1 MNNLTRTDSSGKK
14 ISFSQLL
21 EEHSITIPI
30 IQRDYAQGREKEV
43 EVRTTF
49 LKALIKALNDKK
61 QLNLDFVYGN
71 IENYSLIP
79 LDGQQRL
86 TTLFL
91 LHWYIAN
98 KEGKYEDY
106 RRLLVDEKGKVKFS
120 YETRSSSKEF
130 CEGLITSGIDF
141 KHYNSDGSSY
151 QNKLSAAIQDSQ
163 WYFLSWQNDP
173 TVKSMLIMLDEIH
186 KLLHSKGNGY
196 YSSLVDKDNPLIT
209 FQFLRLD
216 DFKLTDDIYIKM
228 NARGKLLTSF
238 ETFKAWMQKYI
249 QQSKI
254 QISTK
259 RWLNKCDIEW
269 TDIFWNYRNED
280 STEIDSEYYNYFVLM
295 TLFFYVEKEEI
306 KIENNRISDDGKR
319 AIIIELLNE
328 DKILH
333 QTFKASMSE
342 IGLNNTF
349 NFLSYFENKSS
360 RQKLETHLNDL
371 FPDGNRNILKMLFSA
386 NDSGRKLT
394 LWDKTYLYSF
404 ISFVLEKQKNI
415 KDYSDDDFQQLF
427 DWVRVSKNLIYNT
440 TIDRPGDFVNTVKQI
455 KKISKY
461 SDKIIEYIAKNKIKG
476 FSGEQISEEKEKAGL
491 MLNDKSNKWIVKFL
505 IYENHEY
512 FYGQIGFLLELSK
525 VKKKYDFDDFNKYA
539 SKAAKLFEKE
549 MFDNDECL
557 VERAILTAGD
567 YLIHRGQNK
576 NFCKYETG
584 TLRLRRENWREVFK
598 DPEKIEYLKIILD
611 NIGVGKEKQSLNKLI
626 NKYSDKNDWR
636 YHFIKDSKLI
646 NYCNDRNIRYEED
659 YDRYF
664 LLSKSR
670 LNGYHAEYYSFAFY
684 NNYLKDNVDD
694 YAPFIDINYI
704 NICGDGDPGIL
715 FNSKKHGIE
724 LNVVY
729 KKGNYLLTV
738 SSGDNNPIDT
748 TTKHSLSALKYK
760 DNNGYYEKKM
770 KGHKGVYLNK
780 RILELG
786 ENLK

>member
-91 LHWYIAN
+91 LHWYFAN

-333 QTFKASMSE
+333 PTFKAS
-342 IGLNNTF
+342 
-349 NFLSYFENKSS
+349 
-360 RQKLETHLNDL
+360 
-371 FPDGNRNILKMLFSA
+371 
-386 NDSGRKLT
+386 
-394 LWDKTYLYSF
+394 
-404 ISFVLEKQKNI
+404 
-415 KDYSDDDFQQLF
+415 
-427 DWVRVSKNLIYNT
+427 
-440 TIDRPGDFVNTVKQI
+440 
-455 KKISKY
+455 
-461 SDKIIEYIAKNKIKG
+461 
-476 FSGEQISEEKEKAGL
+476 
-491 MLNDKSNKWIVKFL
+491 
-505 IYENHEY
+505 
-512 FYGQIGFLLELSK
+512 
-525 VKKKYDFDDFNKYA
+525 
-539 SKAAKLFEKE
+539 
-549 MFDNDECL
+549 
-557 VERAILTAGD
+557 
-567 YLIHRGQNK
+567 
-576 NFCKYETG
+576 
-584 TLRLRRENWREVFK
+584 
-598 DPEKIEYLKIILD
+598 
-611 NIGVGKEKQSLNKLI
+611 
-626 NKYSDKNDWR
+626 
-636 YHFIKDSKLI
+636 
-646 NYCNDRNIRYEED
+646 
-659 YDRYF
+659 
-664 LLSKSR
+664 
-670 LNGYHAEYYSFAFY
+670 
-684 NNYLKDNVDD
+684 
-694 YAPFIDINYI
+694 
-704 NICGDGDPGIL
+704 
-715 FNSKKHGIE
+715 
-724 LNVVY
+724 
-729 KKGNYLLTV
+729 
-738 SSGDNNPIDT
+738 
-748 TTKHSLSALKYK
+748 
-760 DNNGYYEKKM
+760 
-770 KGHKGVYLNK
+770 
-780 RILELG
+780 
-786 ENLK
+786 

>member
-1 MNNLTRTDSSGKK
+1 
-14 ISFSQLL
+14 
-21 EEHSITIPI
+21 
-30 IQRDYAQGREKEV
+30 
-43 EVRTTF
+43 
-49 LKALIKALNDKK
+49 
-61 QLNLDFVYGN
+61 
-71 IENYSLIP
+71 
-79 LDGQQRL
+79 
-86 TTLFL
+86 
-91 LHWYIAN
+91 
-98 KEGKYEDY
+98 
-106 RRLLVDEKGKVKFS
+106 
-120 YETRSSSKEF
+120 
-130 CEGLITSGIDF
+130 
-141 KHYNSDGSSY
+141 
-151 QNKLSAAIQDSQ
+151 
-163 WYFLSWQNDP
+163 
-173 TVKSMLIMLDEIH
+173 
-186 KLLHSKGNGY
+186 
-196 YSSLVDKDNPLIT
+196 
-209 FQFLRLD
+209 
-216 DFKLTDDIYIKM
+216 
-228 NARGKLLTSF
+228 
-238 ETFKAWMQKYI
+238 
-249 QQSKI
+249 
-254 QISTK
+254 
-259 RWLNKCDIEW
+259 
-269 TDIFWNYRNED
+269 
-280 STEIDSEYYNYFVLM
+280 
-295 TLFFYVEKEEI
+295 
-306 KIENNRISDDGKR
+306 
-319 AIIIELLNE
+319 
-328 DKILH
+328 
-333 QTFKASMSE
+333 
-342 IGLNNTF
+342 
-349 NFLSYFENKSS
+349 
-360 RQKLETHLNDL
+360 
-371 FPDGNRNILKMLFSA
+371 
-386 NDSGRKLT
+386 
-394 LWDKTYLYSF
+394 
-404 ISFVLEKQKNI
+404 
-415 KDYSDDDFQQLF
+415 
-427 DWVRVSKNLIYNT
+427 
-440 TIDRPGDFVNTVKQI
+440 
-455 KKISKY
+455 
-461 SDKIIEYIAKNKIKG
+461 
-476 FSGEQISEEKEKAGL
+476 GEQISEEKEKAGL

-525 VKKKYDFDDFNKYA
+525 VKEKYDFDDFNKYA

-549 MFDNDECL
+549 MFDNNECL